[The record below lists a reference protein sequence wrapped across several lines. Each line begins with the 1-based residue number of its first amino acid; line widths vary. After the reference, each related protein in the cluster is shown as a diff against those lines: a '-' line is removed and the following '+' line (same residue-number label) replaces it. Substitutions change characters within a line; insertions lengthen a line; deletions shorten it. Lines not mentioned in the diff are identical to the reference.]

1 MKLKGSDMVISAL
14 EHEKVTTVFGYPGG
28 AVLPLYDSLYDSSIK
43 HILTRHEQGAAHAAD
58 GYARASGKPG
68 VVFAT
73 SGPGATNLVTGI
85 ANAYMDS
92 VPVVFVT
99 GQVST
104 PFIGTDAFQE
114 ADITGITLPITKHN
128 YLVKDVGDLPRIFK
142 EAFHIATT
150 GRRGP
155 VLIDIPKDVQN
166 AVGEFVYPEN
176 VDIPGYRPTLEG
188 HPGQINRMAKA
199 IKASRRPVIIGGG
212 GVVSSGS
219 GKYLLELAE
228 KGQIPVSL
236 TFMGLGGVPGSNPLF
251 LGMLGMHGTRVA
263 NYAVMEADLI
273 IAIGMRFDDRVTG
286 SLDSFAPRAKVIHV
300 DIDPAEIGKNIAV
313 DIPIVGD
320 VKKTLKRLM
329 KVFKAGQTGK
339 WLEKIRGWKAAEYAD
354 ATDEGSLSVP
364 NIIEAISRLTADRK
378 TIVTTDVGQHQMWTA
393 LHYSFE
399 EPRTLVSSGGLGTM
413 GYGFPAAIGAQTA
426 SPESTVF
433 CIAGDG
439 SFQMN
444 IQELATAANYNI
456 PVKVAIMNNG
466 YLGMVRQWQELFF
479 GKRYSSTTLSGSP
492 DFCGVAEAYGIAGMR
507 VDSPGKVEEAI
518 NLALSEQGPVVM
530 DFHVEPE
537 ENVFPMVAP
546 DSPLDEIM
554 DGRDDR

>member
-1 MKLKGSDMVISAL
+1 MVISAL

-128 YLVKDVGDLPRIFK
+128 YLVKDVGELPRIFK

-176 VDIPGYRPTLEG
+176 VDIPGYRPTIEG

-251 LGMLGMHGTRVA
+251 LGMLGMHGTKAA

-286 SLDSFAPRAKVIHV
+286 SLDSFAPHAKVIHV

-329 KVFKAGQTGK
+329 KVFKAGQTEK
-339 WLEKIRGWKAAEYAD
+339 WLERIKSWKTEEYD
-354 ATDEGSLSVP
+354 GATDKDSLKVP
-364 NIIEAISRLTADRK
+364 NIIEAISRLTTDRK

-393 LHYSFE
+393 LHYCFE

-466 YLGMVRQWQELFF
+466 YLGMVRQWQEFF
-479 GKRYSSTTLSGSP
+479 FDCRYSCVNLEGGTP
-492 DFCGVAEAYGIAGMR
+492 DFVKLAEAYGWLGRR
-507 VDSPGKVEEAI
+507 VSDPAQLKDVLAEVLNHPGPAM
-518 NLALSEQGPVVM
+518 LDVVI
-530 DFHVEPE
+530 DRG
-537 ENVFPMVAP
+537 ENVLPMVP
-546 DSPLDEIM
+546 PGGELSQMIFGKEGDK
-554 DGRDDR
+554 

>member
-1 MKLKGSDMVISAL
+1 MVISAL

-28 AVLPLYDSLYDSSIK
+28 AVLPLYDSLFDSSIN
-43 HILTRHEQGAAHAAD
+43 HILSRHEQGAVHAAD

-92 VPVVFVT
+92 VPMVLIT

-150 GRRGP
+150 GRCGP
-155 VLIDIPKDVQN
+155 VLIDIPKNIQN
-166 AVGEFVYPEN
+166 EVAEFVYPEN
-176 VDIPGYRPTLEG
+176 VDIPGYRPTVEG

-199 IKASRRPVIIGGG
+199 IASSRRPVIIGGG
-212 GVVSSGS
+212 GVISSGS
-219 GKYLLELAE
+219 SKYLLDLAE
-228 KGQIPVSL
+228 KGRIPVAL
-236 TFMGLGGVPGSNPLF
+236 TFMGLGGIPGSNPLF
-251 LGMLGMHGTRVA
+251 LGMLGMHGTKAA
-263 NYAVMEADLI
+263 NYAVMESDLI
-273 IAIGMRFDDRVTG
+273 VAVGMRFDDRVTG
-286 SLDSFAPRAKVIHV
+286 CLDSFAPHAKIIHV

-320 VKKTLKRLM
+320 IKKILKRLM
-329 KVFKAGQTGK
+329 MKNFKAGQTAA
-339 WLEKIRGWKAAEYAD
+339 WLEKIEGWKKEES
-354 ATDEGSLSVP
+354 TGSGGKDSSLKVP
-364 NIIEAISRLTADRK
+364 EIIKAISKLTAGRK
-378 TIVTTDVGQHQMWTA
+378 TIITTDVGQHQMWTA
-393 LHYSFE
+393 QNYCFE
-399 EPRTLVSSGGLGTM
+399 EPRTLISSGGLGTM
-413 GYGFPAAIGAQTA
+413 GYGFPAAIGAQIA
-426 SPESTVF
+426 LPESTVF

-444 IQELATAANYNI
+444 IQELATAANYKI
-456 PVKVAIMNNG
+456 PVKVAIINNG

-479 GKRYSSTTLSGSP
+479 KKRYSSTTLSGNP
-492 DFCGVAEAYGIAGMR
+492 DFCKVAQAYGITGIR
-507 VDSPGKVEEAI
+507 VSSPGEVEQAI
-518 NLALSEQGPVVM
+518 NRALSEQGPVVL
-530 DFHVEPE
+530 DLLVEPE
-537 ENVFPMVAP
+537 DNVFPMVAP
-546 DSPLDEIM
+546 NSPLNEIM
-554 DGRDDR
+554 DGSEK